1 LAHNWCAGYGRFHL
15 YRLYLKSW
23 SNHTIGRADFDADD
37 KANALVIAAG
47 VFRVCSDIASG
58 LEVWRGAEMIF
69 SSKQSTLPD
78 TKAKFTDYQQRLI
91 TSTEIALRDS
101 GWQIS
106 ESRKLIEAIEK
117 AGGPSK
123 GGKFQAKGANYQAS
137 QDSPVPSE
145 AVKAARRAAG
155 FENFIAGIESKALR
169 AIAGHWND
177 VRGRKPMPGWND
189 ISSSAL
195 APYFKILWA
204 FTFNRQ
210 SGEFVGRIAGRQIK
224 DWFGTGF
231 SGHKLSDIHPPH
243 MVTETHALLTKVV
256 TLPAAGRTSG
266 RLATVGGHTITGERI
281 ALPLATDGTNADGI
295 LGASDY
301 TAPPGPAP
309 FELIHENIVWCPISE
324 IAEPTEH

>member
-1 LAHNWCAGYGRFHL
+1 
-15 YRLYLKSW
+15 
-23 SNHTIGRADFDADD
+23 
-37 KANALVIAAG
+37 
-47 VFRVCSDIASG
+47 
-58 LEVWRGAEMIF
+58 MIF

-78 TKAKFTDYQQRLI
+78 KRADLTDYQRRLI

-117 AGGPSK
+117 AGGSSK
-123 GGKFQAKGANYQAS
+123 AGSLPANGRHDEAPK
-137 QDSPVPSE
+137 DSPFPSE
-145 AVKAARRAAG
+145 AVKAARRANG
-155 FENFIAGIESKALR
+155 FENFIAGIESQALR
-169 AIAGHWND
+169 AIAGHWNEA
-177 VRGRKPMPGWND
+177 RGRKPMPGWND

-210 SGEFVGRIAGRQIK
+210 KGEFVGRLAGRQVK

-231 SGHKLSDIHPPH
+231 SGHKLEDIHPPH
-243 MVTETHALLTKVV
+243 MVRETHALLTKVV

-301 TAPPGPAP
+301 AAPFAPAA

-324 IAEPTEH
+324 IAAPAEH